1 MDTRTS
7 KRNQEEK
14 AETETPPS
22 KKTKPVDPPDGSP
35 SGTIETPTVMSF
47 KDDEKLSKLL
57 SEDDFKEGQGVAARS
72 FLEHS
77 IGKIRQE
84 RRDNS
89 EMWQDLCSI
98 LRGPDRLSARL
109 DETST
114 FTRMAEQN
122 YGFNETMAHELD
134 VQALEARLREVE
146 KWHQVDKVRDTYLA
160 PLLAIIQSSGTGKS
174 RLMNVVRNNYQKEG
188 SRTILLNDKPF
199 DESRR
204 SLIEE
209 DFDEVYIVNKN
220 DTLAD
225 QRQSFVG
232 FVKEQCKHCSE
243 KKNGCVRLFFD
254 EAQHLAH
261 NGGFLIRVLRWMTRE
276 KKFIVDGSDNHCKLT
291 VVLAGTNSALANFFP
306 EEEQQS
312 NQSRTVEATGGHY
325 ENGTVPFPPFFMLR
339 TMPSG
344 TIETT
349 TVMSFKDDEKL
360 SKLLSEDDFNEQGQG
375 LAGLILEN
383 TIGTVRQHRRD
394 NPKIWQNLCSA
405 LRDPGRLSARLD
417 ETSTFT
423 RVAEQNYGFDE
434 TMAHELDVQALE
446 ARLREVEKWHQD
458 EKVRDAYLAPLLAI
472 IQSSGTGKSRLMN
485 VVRNNYQREG
495 SRTILLDDK
504 PFDESRRSMIKK
516 NFDEVY
522 IVNKRN
528 DTLADR
534 RESFVR
540 FVKEQCNDC
549 SKRNNGCVRLFFD
562 EAQHLAHNGGF
573 LIRVLRWMTREKK
586 FIVDGSDNHCKLTVV
601 LAGTNSALANFF
613 PEEEQQSNQS
623 RTVEATGGHYEN
635 GTVPFPPFFM
645 LRTMG
650 CLSLSTRPSNSEKE
664 YPAKAESEDES
675 EQHPSEYESMIQYS
689 RPLFAKLHKDGR
701 FHAGKEYEVVKKVV
715 LGHTHWKNQNRSC
728 LSVLGTRIQMGPTSA
743 PIVSDLVSKGYAH
756 LTYYEHGG
764 VEGIP
769 NRASF
774 AFLPDPVCA
783 RIAMCLMDNDF
794 KFTTDG
800 TGSNSAKIE
809 PELHGATKKE
819 MAKMMGSIFSQGV
832 CQPAKGD
839 FGEVASAL
847 YL

>member
-35 SGTIETPTVMSF
+35 SGTIETTTVMSF

-146 KWHQVDKVRDTYLA
+146 KWHQDEKVRDAYLA

-312 NQSRTVEATGGHY
+312 NQSRSVEATGGHY
-325 ENGTVPFPPFFMLR
+325 E
-339 TMPSG
+339 
-344 TIETT
+344 
-349 TVMSFKDDEKL
+349 K
-360 SKLLSEDDFNEQGQG
+360 
-375 LAGLILEN
+375 
-383 TIGTVRQHRRD
+383 
-394 NPKIWQNLCSA
+394 
-405 LRDPGRLSARLD
+405 
-417 ETSTFT
+417 
-423 RVAEQNYGFDE
+423 
-434 TMAHELDVQALE
+434 
-446 ARLREVEKWHQD
+446 
-458 EKVRDAYLAPLLAI
+458 
-472 IQSSGTGKSRLMN
+472 
-485 VVRNNYQREG
+485 
-495 SRTILLDDK
+495 
-504 PFDESRRSMIKK
+504 
-516 NFDEVY
+516 
-522 IVNKRN
+522 
-528 DTLADR
+528 
-534 RESFVR
+534 
-540 FVKEQCNDC
+540 
-549 SKRNNGCVRLFFD
+549 
-562 EAQHLAHNGGF
+562 
-573 LIRVLRWMTREKK
+573 
-586 FIVDGSDNHCKLTVV
+586 
-601 LAGTNSALANFF
+601 
-613 PEEEQQSNQS
+613 
-623 RTVEATGGHYEN
+623 

-650 CLSLSTRPSNSEKE
+650 CLSLPTRPSNNEE
-664 YPAKAESEDES
+664 ECPAEAESEDAS
-675 EQHPSEYESMIQYS
+675 EPNPSEYESMIQYS

-701 FHAGKEYEVVKKVV
+701 FHAGKEYEAAKKIV
-715 LGHTHWKNQNRSC
+715 LGHTDWKNHNRSC

-783 RIAMCLMDNDF
+783 RIAMCLMDNEF
-794 KFTTDG
+794 KFTPNG
-800 TGSNSAKIE
+800 TISNSSKSE

-819 MAKMMGSIFSQGV
+819 MAKMMGLIFSQGV

-847 YL
+847 YLLFCGDELRKQKCAMYKEFAVDLSQWMELVQNQGRARQESLKDNGESFWVNCIQFFRQDLRLTLKEMADETFLKGLYVKACAIYCANNIEAIDLVVPCCYRQDDETLRYLLAAFSVKNYGHMSTGEATIFLHESWTKLTKAGINQGLCVLVIVGQDRPSSNVSAESYKEAAIKSMKSEDEQFVEALKKSTSDISNALVPCFVCIHGDNFGIDGALKSGSTLKDYQESEVFVNHSDLLHGSFSGIGINTKGDLSRFTGRYRKAAKDLFTDIVHRKYDYENEKAKEKQKRTEKGGKKKKKNRK